1 MPEKGLFDIHCHII
15 PSVDDGADT
24 REEAVRMLR
33 MEYRQGVRK
42 IIATPHFRRRMFET
56 PLEQIKEQ
64 FEILK
69 EDAAGVAGD
78 LELYL
83 GCEFHTNKE
92 MVEMLRTGQIMTMAG
107 SRYVLTEFSG
117 SSEGSYIRERLY
129 SLLSHGYRP
138 IVAHVERYEA
148 MRKNFSLAEEIADMG
163 AFIQVNADSILGK
176 DGFGAKRYCG
186 KLLKAGLVH
195 FAGSD
200 CHGSSRRI
208 SRIGEAYDYVSRKVG
223 KIYADR
229 IFIENPQK
237 ILDNAKNRKG
247 R

>member
-83 GCEFHTNKE
+83 GCEFHTNME

-107 SRYVLTEFSG
+107 SRYVL
-117 SSEGSYIRERLY
+117 
-129 SLLSHGYRP
+129 
-138 IVAHVERYEA
+138 
-148 MRKNFSLAEEIADMG
+148 
-163 AFIQVNADSILGK
+163 
-176 DGFGAKRYCG
+176 
-186 KLLKAGLVH
+186 
-195 FAGSD
+195 
-200 CHGSSRRI
+200 
-208 SRIGEAYDYVSRKVG
+208 
-223 KIYADR
+223 
-229 IFIENPQK
+229 
-237 ILDNAKNRKG
+237 
-247 R
+247 